1 MVGGDGDGDSDVSDF
16 EAIKRYAISTSIAAS
31 R

>member
-16 EAIKRYAISTSIAAS
+16 EEIKRHARNTSIAAS